1 MASPREPQD
10 QAPGEGEGL
19 LIVKVEDSSWE
30 QETAQEEDIRDAET
44 CRQRFRQFCYEEV
57 GGPHEAFSQLWEL
70 CCRWLRPELR
80 TKEQILE
87 LLVLEQFLTV
97 LPGEIQ
103 TQVRG
108 QCPGNGEEA
117 VALVEDLQKQPVK
130 AWPQDVPSEDEEP
143 KAVSQTSQA
152 KGTVGIGSR
161 PSAPHDQ
168 PSHHG
173 LEPQSQSRRALLEEA
188 VKSLPGQTRGEG
200 AVSWSPKDAEA
211 WEREHQ
217 PKASLGPPVGA
228 RRGRPP
234 TRRRQFPDLA
244 AEKPHS
250 CGQCGKRFRWGSDLA
265 RHQRTHTGE
274 KPHKC
279 PECDKS
285 FRSSSDLVR
294 HQGVHT
300 GEKPFSCSEC
310 GKSFSRSAY
319 LADHQRIHTGEKPFG
334 CSDCGK
340 SFSLRSYL
348 LDHRRV
354 HTGERPFGCG
364 ECDKSFKQR
373 AHLIAH
379 QSLHAKMAQPVGCPG
394 AWMLHGWPEGALQPL
409 SSLVPAATAHRV
421 SSSEQPLRWLRA
433 PPSQLF
439 CRVAEEFAGDSYC
452 PVFWSSL
459 RGALCL
465 GGVELR
471 RPEPDPSPSVQHDL
485 SGARAA
491 LLLAVVQDWPGAQ
504 NDVEVLGD
512 LCWALGFEA
521 TVRTDPIAQ
530 VRRNAELLVVSGR
543 KAIPS
548 CRTPGLPPGP
558 LPYHDLKCTHP
569 QAQPSSS

>member
-1 MASPREPQD
+1 MAAPLEPQD
-10 QAPGEGEGL
+10 QAAGEGEGL

-30 QETAQEEDIRDAET
+30 QESAQQEDSRDSEA
-44 CRQRFRQFCYEEV
+44 CRQRFRQFCYHNA

-70 CCRWLRPELR
+70 CCRWLRPELH

-87 LLVLEQFLTV
+87 LLVLEQFLSV
-97 LPGEIQ
+97 LPRGVQ
-103 TQVRG
+103 GWVRERR
-108 QCPGNGEEA
+108 PGSGEEA

-130 AWPQDVPSEDEEP
+130 AWQQDVPSKEVEP
-143 KAVSQTSQA
+143 KAADQGPQ
-152 KGTVGIGSR
+152 VGGPPLKAGARSR
-161 PSAPHDQ
+161 LPVPREQ
-168 PSHHG
+168 PSLGAQPTPQLPALKEGSTRETTDTCLVSTVHG
-173 LEPQSQSRRALLEEA
+173 PVTFGDVPFYFSREEWGSLDAAQRDLFWDIKQESSRNVALGLGLKSQNERSRLEEA
-188 VKSLPGQTRGEG
+188 VTAFPGEAGGHVT
-200 AVSWSPKDAEA
+200 VSWSPEEAEA
-211 WEREHQ
+211 WESENQ
-217 PKASLGPPVGA
+217 PGVPLGRVAGA

-234 TRRRQFPDLA
+234 TRRRQFGDLA

-279 PECDKS
+279 PECEKS

-379 QSLHAKMAQPVGCPG
+379 QSLHAKMAQPVG
-394 AWMLHGWPEGALQPL
+394 
-409 SSLVPAATAHRV
+409 
-421 SSSEQPLRWLRA
+421 
-433 PPSQLF
+433 
-439 CRVAEEFAGDSYC
+439 
-452 PVFWSSL
+452 
-459 RGALCL
+459 
-465 GGVELR
+465 
-471 RPEPDPSPSVQHDL
+471 
-485 SGARAA
+485 
-491 LLLAVVQDWPGAQ
+491 
-504 NDVEVLGD
+504 
-512 LCWALGFEA
+512 
-521 TVRTDPIAQ
+521 
-530 VRRNAELLVVSGR
+530 
-543 KAIPS
+543 
-548 CRTPGLPPGP
+548 
-558 LPYHDLKCTHP
+558 
-569 QAQPSSS
+569 

>member
-1 MASPREPQD
+1 MASLQEPLG

-19 LIVKVEDSSWE
+19 LIVKVEDCSWE
-30 QETAQEEDIRDAET
+30 QESVQEVDSRDSEA
-44 CRQRFRQFCYEEV
+44 CRQRFRQFCYGDV
-57 GGPHEAFSQLWEL
+57 DGPHEAFSQLWEL

-87 LLVLEQFLTV
+87 LLVLEQFLSV

-103 TQVRG
+103 ARVRG
-108 QCPGNGEEA
+108 QHLGSGEEA
-117 VALVEDLQKQPVK
+117 VALVEDLQNQSLK
-130 AWPQDVPSEDEEP
+130 AWPQDVPSEEEEP
-143 KAVSQTSQA
+143 KAAGPGSQA
-152 KGTVGIGSR
+152 KGPLLMAAVQGQPPAAQKQHSHSLLPAVFKEGCTREMVDGCFASGVHEEWGSLDPAQR
-161 PSAPHDQ
+161 ALFWDIKRENSQ
-168 PSHHG
+168 NTTLSLG
-173 LEPQSQSRRALLEEA
+173 SKSQSERPPQEEA
-188 VKSLPGQTRGEG
+188 GT
-200 AVSWSPKDAEA
+200 AVSHPAGCKVTVSWNPEEAEA
-211 WEREHQ
+211 WETQ
-217 PKASLGPPVGA
+217 PGAAPGGLVGA

-234 TRRRQFPDLA
+234 TRRRQFQDLA
-244 AEKPHS
+244 TEKPHS

-379 QSLHAKMAQPVGCPG
+379 QSLHAKMAQPVG
-394 AWMLHGWPEGALQPL
+394 
-409 SSLVPAATAHRV
+409 
-421 SSSEQPLRWLRA
+421 
-433 PPSQLF
+433 
-439 CRVAEEFAGDSYC
+439 
-452 PVFWSSL
+452 
-459 RGALCL
+459 
-465 GGVELR
+465 
-471 RPEPDPSPSVQHDL
+471 
-485 SGARAA
+485 
-491 LLLAVVQDWPGAQ
+491 
-504 NDVEVLGD
+504 
-512 LCWALGFEA
+512 
-521 TVRTDPIAQ
+521 
-530 VRRNAELLVVSGR
+530 
-543 KAIPS
+543 
-548 CRTPGLPPGP
+548 
-558 LPYHDLKCTHP
+558 
-569 QAQPSSS
+569 

>member
-1 MASPREPQD
+1 MAAPPEPQD

-30 QETAQEEDIRDAET
+30 QDAAQQEDSRDSEV
-44 CRQRFRQFCYEEV
+44 CRQRFRQFCYGDA

-87 LLVLEQFLTV
+87 LLVLEQFLSV
-97 LPGEIQ
+97 LPVGVQGWVCE
-103 TQVRG
+103 R
-108 QCPGNGEEA
+108 CPGSGEEA

-130 AWPQDVPSEDEEP
+130 AWPQDVPSEGAEP
-143 KAVSQTSQA
+143 EAAVQGSQA
-152 KGTVGIGSR
+152 QGPPRKAGTQSR
-161 PSAPHDQ
+161 PPVPWEQH
-168 PSHHG
+168 SHGAQLPALLKEGSTRETTDTCFASGGPVTFGDIPFYFSREEWGSLDPAQRDLFWDIKRENSQNVALG
-173 LEPQSQSRRALLEEA
+173 LGLTSHSERSRLEEVVTALPGQAAGDVTVSWRLEEA
-188 VKSLPGQTRGEG
+188 ETRPGVPRGR
-200 AVSWSPKDAEA
+200 A
-211 WEREHQ
+211 
-217 PKASLGPPVGA
+217 VGA

-234 TRRRQFPDLA
+234 TRRRQFRDLA

-250 CGQCGKRFRWGSDLA
+250 CSQCGKRFRWGSDLA

-279 PECDKS
+279 QECDKS

-300 GEKPFSCSEC
+300 GQKPFSCSEC

-379 QSLHAKMAQPVGCPG
+379 QSLHAKMAQPVG
-394 AWMLHGWPEGALQPL
+394 
-409 SSLVPAATAHRV
+409 
-421 SSSEQPLRWLRA
+421 
-433 PPSQLF
+433 
-439 CRVAEEFAGDSYC
+439 
-452 PVFWSSL
+452 
-459 RGALCL
+459 
-465 GGVELR
+465 
-471 RPEPDPSPSVQHDL
+471 
-485 SGARAA
+485 
-491 LLLAVVQDWPGAQ
+491 
-504 NDVEVLGD
+504 
-512 LCWALGFEA
+512 
-521 TVRTDPIAQ
+521 
-530 VRRNAELLVVSGR
+530 
-543 KAIPS
+543 
-548 CRTPGLPPGP
+548 
-558 LPYHDLKCTHP
+558 
-569 QAQPSSS
+569 